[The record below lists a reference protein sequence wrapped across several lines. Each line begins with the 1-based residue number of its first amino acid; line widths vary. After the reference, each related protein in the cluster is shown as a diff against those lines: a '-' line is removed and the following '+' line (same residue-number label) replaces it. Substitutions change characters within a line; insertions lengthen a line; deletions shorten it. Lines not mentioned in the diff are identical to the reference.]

1 MTTTVYDKRLFLLDA
16 YALIFRSYYAFIK
29 NPRVTSR
36 GMNTSAVFGFLLTL
50 EDLLVRQ
57 KPTHIAVVFDPPGP
71 TFRNAI
77 YPAYKA
83 NRDATPEDIK
93 IAVPYIKR
101 LLDAYR
107 IPVIEVQGFE
117 ADDVIGTLAHKAAE
131 EGYTAFMMTPD
142 KDFAQLVTDRVMM
155 YRPGRGGGEAEVWG
169 IKEIERE
176 YGVGPGNITDL
187 LGLMGDASDN
197 IPGAPGIGPKTACKL
212 IREFGSIETLLGRT
226 AELQGRQKDI
236 LEQNREQILLS
247 KRLATIE
254 QDVPVEFRHE
264 ELHRHEIDIDALR
277 RLYEEL
283 EFRTL
288 ASRLPSSGSR
298 SQTFGASVGEQPL
311 SSAPGGGLSAT
322 ASPASDLSSASD
334 AANRAQAPPS
344 ASPGDA
350 QTQTSAAS
358 EGSPSEQ
365 DFFAPLRQPSEETQG
380 NLFGDNT
387 LAGGSSF
394 ATINT
399 TPHSYAIAE
408 TREQSE
414 ALAAKLSTLSD
425 FCFDTETTSLDPLN
439 TQLVALAFSWGKGT
453 GTLLWLPPERNAAD
467 DLLEP
472 LRKVFENETIRKTGQ
487 NLKFDI
493 QVLSGYGISVKGILF
508 DTMMAHYLLEP
519 DMRHNMD
526 LLAAKYLNYEPVHI
540 EELIGERGPRQK
552 NMRDVEKERV
562 KEYSVEDADVTWQ
575 LREIFAPLLNQQG
588 LDTLAEEIE
597 MPLIRVLAAM
607 EREGILIDESVLK
620 NYAVTLR
627 ETILRLEQEIYT
639 LAGQEFNI
647 SSPKQLGDILFV
659 RLRLDDKARLTK
671 TRQYRTD
678 EEVLQRL
685 TGKHNV
691 IEKVLEY
698 RGLKKLLST
707 YVEALPAL
715 IDPRTG
721 RIHTTYNQ
729 AVASTGRLSST
740 NPNLQNI
747 PVRDAE
753 GREIRK
759 AFIPGRGKIFLSADY
774 SQIELRLMAHLSG
787 DSAMIA
793 DFLSGQD
800 IHSAT
805 ASKIFGVPLSEVT
818 REMRSRAK
826 TANFGI
832 IYGISAFGLSERLN
846 IGRKEAK
853 ELIDG
858 YFNSYPGVRK
868 YMDDSI
874 SKARESGFVTT
885 MFGRRRYLPDIHSR
899 NQVVRGN
906 AERNAINAP
915 LQGSAADI
923 IKIAMVRIAGRLA
936 KELPGAKMILQVHDE
951 LIFEVDTDSV
961 EKLREMV
968 VREMK
973 GAADL
978 RVPLEVD
985 TGTGNNWLEAH

>member
-1 MTTTVYDKRLFLLDA
+1 
-16 YALIFRSYYAFIK
+16 
-29 NPRVTSR
+29 
-36 GMNTSAVFGFLLTL
+36 
-50 EDLLVRQ
+50 
-57 KPTHIAVVFDPPGP
+57 
-71 TFRNAI
+71 
-77 YPAYKA
+77 
-83 NRDATPEDIK
+83 
-93 IAVPYIKR
+93 
-101 LLDAYR
+101 
-107 IPVIEVQGFE
+107 
-117 ADDVIGTLAHKAAE
+117 
-131 EGYTAFMMTPD
+131 MTPD
-142 KDFAQLVTDRVMM
+142 KDFAQLVTDRVVM
-155 YRPGRGGGEAEVWG
+155 YRPGRGGGEAEIWG
-169 IKEIERE
+169 VKEIIRE
-176 YGVGPGNITDL
+176 YGVAPGNITDL
-187 LGLMGDASDN
+187 LGLMGDSSDN

-212 IREFGSIETLLGRT
+212 ISEHGSIETLLERT
-226 AELQGRQKDI
+226 AEIQGRQKDI

-254 QDVPVEFRHE
+254 QNVPVEFRHE
-264 ELHRHEIDIDALR
+264 ELHRHEVDTAALR

-288 ASRLPSSGSR
+288 ASRLSATGEGALHQDSGELQSPAAGTNAG
-298 SQTFGASVGEQPL
+298 QPEQGL
-311 SSAPGGGLSAT
+311 SSA
-322 ASPASDLSSASD
+322 
-334 AANRAQAPPS
+334 RQE
-344 ASPGDA
+344 PGD
-350 QTQTSAAS
+350 
-358 EGSPSEQ
+358 GL
-365 DFFAPLRQPSEETQG
+365 FAPRQGKDDGIFGSRQQPAEDQQG
-380 NLFGDNT
+380 TLFGSSG
-387 LAGGSSF
+387 AGTTFS
-394 ATINT
+394 TINT
-399 TPHSYAIAE
+399 TPHNYTLAE
-408 TREQSE
+408 TEGQAE
-414 ALAAKLSTLSD
+414 ELAASLAGLRE

-439 TQLVALAFSWGKGT
+439 TQLVAIAFCWEKGS
-453 GTLLWLPPERNAAD
+453 GTLLWLPPDRSEALK
-467 DLLEP
+467 LLEP
-472 LRKVFENETIRKTGQ
+472 LRPLFGNEKIRKTGQ

-493 QVLSGYGISVKGILF
+493 QVLSGYGISVKGTLF

-540 EELIGERGPRQK
+540 EELIGERGPRQR
-552 NMRDVEKERV
+552 NMRDVDKERI
-562 KEYSVEDADVTWQ
+562 KEYAVEDADVTWQ
-575 LREIFAPLLNQQG
+575 LKEIFEPALIKEG
-588 LDTLAEEIE
+588 LDRLAADIE
-597 MPLIRVLAAM
+597 MPLINVLAAM

-627 ETILRLEQEIYT
+627 ETIIGLENEIYT

-647 SSPKQLGDILFV
+647 SSPKQLGEILFV

-685 TGKHNV
+685 TSKHPV
-691 IEKVLEY
+691 IGKVLEY

-707 YVEALPAL
+707 YVESLPEL
-715 IDPRTG
+715 IDKKTG

-759 AFIPGRGKIFLSADY
+759 AFIPASGKIFLSADY

-787 DSAMIA
+787 DSTMIE

-805 ASKIFGVPLSEVT
+805 ASKIFGVPVSEVT
-818 REMRSRAK
+818 REMRAKAK

-858 YFNSYPGVRK
+858 YFNSYPGVK
-868 YMDDSI
+868 VYMDESI
-874 SKARESGFVTT
+874 RRARESGYVTT
-885 MFGRRRYLPDIHSR
+885 MFGRRRYLPDIQSR

-923 IKIAMVRIAGRLA
+923 IKIAMVRIAARLE
-936 KELPGAKMILQVHDE
+936 KEIPEAKMILQVHDE
-951 LIFEVDTDSV
+951 LIFEVDITSV
-961 EKLREMV
+961 EKLRAMV
-968 VREMK
+968 TEEMK
-973 GAADL
+973 RAADL
-978 RVPLEVD
+978 RVPLETD